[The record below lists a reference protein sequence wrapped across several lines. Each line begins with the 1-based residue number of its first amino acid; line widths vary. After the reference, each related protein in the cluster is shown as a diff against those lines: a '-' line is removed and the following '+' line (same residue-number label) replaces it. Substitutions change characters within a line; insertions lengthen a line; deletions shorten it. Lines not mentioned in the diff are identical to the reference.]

1 MKPWILILLAVLAF
15 EAAAQSSGVYAY
27 IPWRAN
33 DPFVFCTE
41 GPSTQGDNHWWI
53 PIDPASG
60 TWAPT
65 GLPYN
70 QPNYVSVGYYMA
82 LCPRGGGNRSDW
94 TGAQPANMVPYKH

>member
-1 MKPWILILLAVLAF
+1 MKIWMLILLTASAF
-15 EAAAQSSGVYAY
+15 EVAAQSTGDPY
-27 IPWRAN
+27 IPWRSN

-70 QPNYVSVGYYMA
+70 QPNYVSVGYYLA
-82 LCPRGGGNRSDW
+82 ICPRGGGRSSDW
-94 TGAQPANMVPYKH
+94 TGTQSANMVPYKH